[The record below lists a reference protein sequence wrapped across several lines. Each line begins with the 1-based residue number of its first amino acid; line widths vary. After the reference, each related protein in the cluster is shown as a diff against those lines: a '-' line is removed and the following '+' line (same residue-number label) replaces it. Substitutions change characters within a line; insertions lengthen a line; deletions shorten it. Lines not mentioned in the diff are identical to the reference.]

1 MKKFTLFLSAML
13 ISLMS
18 FAQTVPTNEELLL
31 TFKQDYLAHFNITD
45 ATDTDLNV
53 REAGNFIYVMNSK
66 GGDAVKFITENANWK
81 WLADYIISVAAA
93 IPEGTNEGYYWRANL
108 DAFFHCKNA
117 VAVGGVNSADFTE
130 AGKPEAWGPAYLAAQ
145 ESTTPELTTVTLTY
159 ELTKDAVDNRMGRQ
173 TISTEDAEFGG
184 IQLIIPGFSEDV
196 AEYAEASLAVGD
208 STYAATATFAADAEN
223 NKEVYTAHAV
233 SADTIFDATF
243 TILIPATQEYTLT
256 TVDAVA
262 VPETED
268 GLTMYALEGEFVVE
282 DALIPYEL
290 YAEPT
295 FLTVMGTI
303 GEAYVVGEGAE
314 KVTFEIDEEEFYLK
328 ATLADDA
335 GNTYNVD
342 PFGAGADPHPL

>member
-1 MKKFTLFLSAML
+1 MKKIFLFLSAML

-18 FAQTVPTNEELLL
+18 FAQTVPTN
-31 TFKQDYLAHFNITD
+31 
-45 ATDTDLNV
+45 
-53 REAGNFIYVMNSK
+53 
-66 GGDAVKFITENANWK
+66 
-81 WLADYIISVAAA
+81 
-93 IPEGTNEGYYWRANL
+93 
-108 DAFFHCKNA
+108 
-117 VAVGGVNSADFTE
+117 
-130 AGKPEAWGPAYLAAQ
+130 
-145 ESTTPELTTVTLTY
+145 PELTTVTLIY
-159 ELTKDAVDNRMGRQ
+159 ELTKDDVQDRMGGRRYV
-173 TISTEDAEFGG
+173 TTEDAEFGG
-184 IQLIIPGFSEDV
+184 IQLIIPGFSADV

-295 FLTVMGTI
+295 SLTVMGTI
-303 GEAYVVGEGAE
+303 GEAFVLGEGAE

-335 GNTYNVD
+335 GNTYNVEMIGVVEGGGEPIVELVLTD
-342 PFGAGADPHPL
+342 TVDVTLYNLTLEPQGPMATVNAGGEVLSFGLTLLPTENYYGFYFSDSFSNSA